1 VRSTTFV
8 IAEACCLDIAL
19 GRPSERSPFRNRA
32 VKLQSLGME
41 HPPTA
46 SDLFGRKR
54 TKSKFQRAG
63 EAQLWLSLGLHTG
76 LVAGYDAEQPVRLA
90 VDPVGEVE
98 DIRTAVV
105 AAHPELDRP
114 QAARG

>member
-1 VRSTTFV
+1 
-8 IAEACCLDIAL
+8 
-19 GRPSERSPFRNRA
+19 
-32 VKLQSLGME
+32 ME

-90 VDPVGEVE
+90 VDPVSEVE
-98 DIRTAVV
+98 GSELPLFDVADPPAHWSAVIST
-105 AAHPELDRP
+105 D
-114 QAARG
+114 G